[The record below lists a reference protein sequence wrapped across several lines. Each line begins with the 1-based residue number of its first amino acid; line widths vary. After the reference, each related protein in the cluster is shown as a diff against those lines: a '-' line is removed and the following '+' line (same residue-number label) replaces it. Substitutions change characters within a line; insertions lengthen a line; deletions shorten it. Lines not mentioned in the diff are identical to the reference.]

1 LSEEIRGESQTS
13 GVAESGN
20 LRDAFGRHGSCLQRD
35 MVQMKSLIDDAV
47 GNLTTNFA
55 AITEL
60 TRSLARCLDETPLI
74 RRGFVQTVL
83 EETPPDERGRCA
95 AQAREIERQSR
106 SAVVNLQF
114 HDMVSQLLGNMRSRI
129 DALETAAR
137 LASGDAGAS
146 QQIRD
151 ALAQVSF
158 LEQRKPIAQPVMK
171 TGDIELF

>member
-1 LSEEIRGESQTS
+1 MSEEIRGESQIS

-20 LRDAFGRHGSCLQRD
+20 LRDAFGRHGRCLQRD

-47 GNLTTNFA
+47 GNLMTNFA

-60 TRSLARCLDETPLI
+60 TRSLARCLDETP
-74 RRGFVQTVL
+74 
-83 EETPPDERGRCA
+83 PDERGRCA
-95 AQAREIERQSR
+95 AQVREIERQSR

-158 LEQRKPIAQPVMK
+158 LEQRKPTAQPVMK
-171 TGDIELF
+171 TGDIEMF